1 MRLVLAALVSIVLTT
16 PSLALSISSEVER
29 GFRFF
34 KFNSDF
40 ELHRLAYKEFQ
51 STHGGDKPSVLQI
64 DRMLADLDWW
74 YQGVSMKT
82 AAWYGHSQAIQP
94 IKLLESW
101 RQREIKQ
108 DKRPPG
114 YVELSAALHAK
125 RLADWEYHPVR
136 IGWAS
141 LLFPAHQKPA
151 DLGDAKLIGAADV
164 AVCWNRTTQSH
175 SNCGGLN
182 SYINPDGHAVALRA
196 VDAPDVRLLDGQ
208 CEWSL
213 DAADG
218 ARFLRPEA
226 AKASAQWIGA
236 CSDDVAMF
244 VPAGKDVSIR
254 LKRAEEQAE
263 ATVKVPDRLIVG
275 LGDSFSSG
283 EGNPDVPAKLGWTS
297 DRQLD
302 WAADGNAIV
311 DAVTN
316 GPVRKA
322 AGEYFAAQ
330 WIDRACHRSAY
341 SYQLRTALQIAL
353 EEPGA
358 VTYLGYACSGAEV
371 NEGLFQ
377 PFMGPEKTVSK
388 ANKSAAQRAQLPLL
402 LSELCESYDGDKVL
416 AAPLSAAQ
424 EAKAISAKTYKF
436 GGVIADQPYRC
447 ANAAAGKG
455 FKRPIDQL
463 YISIGGNDLGF
474 AKWIMAAITKEG
486 QLGAFF
492 PILGKPSDP
501 VCSNHKASCKETT
514 QRWQALGAR
523 YALLR
528 DFIDHRLDFGGR
540 ETKPVLFYTYPL
552 PVQQSN
558 GELCP
563 AGNSGLTVFLPH
575 INAPEPKVCLTRT
588 QKDVKVLETI
598 TAFADEKLN
607 GSIEKLVGDR
617 DGDGNA
623 RPGWLAVTEHRAKF
637 AGRGF
642 CASRVKE
649 LSDVAVAEEPY
660 QGCNTVRQVDALVR
674 ALGPRLKGP
683 AVQETLHLPVGV
695 PSGEKEWS
703 PFEPVNDYRA
713 YHHRARLLRTMN
725 ETYFVINQLPNA
737 SAGNKASGA
746 LSLKDAAVFG
756 AFHPTAEAHA
766 IIADAFVKKS
776 RELMPPD

>member
-1 MRLVLAALVSIVLTT
+1 VLAAIVSVVLTT
-16 PSLALSISSEVER
+16 PGLALSISSEIER

-51 STHGGDKPSVLQI
+51 NTHGGERPSVAQI
-64 DRMLADLDWW
+64 DEILADLGWW
-74 YQGVSMKT
+74 YRDVSDKT
-82 AAWYGHSQAIQP
+82 AAWYGHNQAIQP
-94 IKLLESW
+94 IKLLQSW
-101 RQREIKQ
+101 RQQEIKH

-114 YVELSAALHAK
+114 YLELSAILHA
-125 RLADWEYHPVR
+125 RQLADWEYHPVR
-136 IGWAS
+136 LGWAS

-151 DLGDAKLIGAADV
+151 DLGNDNLVSAADV
-164 AVCWNRTTQSH
+164 AVCWNRTAQSH

-182 SYINPDGHAVALRA
+182 SYINPDGHTVTLRVVEA
-196 VDAPDVRLLDGQ
+196 SDVRLLDGQ
-208 CEWSL
+208 CEWSI
-213 DAADG
+213 DPVGG
-218 ARFLRPEA
+218 AKFVRPEA
-226 AKASAQWIGA
+226 ATAAAQWTAA
-236 CSDDVAMF
+236 CSDDVAVF
-244 VPAGKDVSIR
+244 VPAGKEISIK
-254 LKRAEEQAE
+254 LKRADDQTE

-297 DRQLD
+297 NQQRD
-302 WAADGNAIV
+302 WAADGKAIV
-311 DAVTN
+311 DDVTN

-322 AGEYFAAQ
+322 IGEYYAAQ
-330 WIDRACHRSAY
+330 WIDRSCHRSAY
-341 SYQLRTALQIAL
+341 SYQLRTALQLAL

-371 NEGLFQ
+371 NEGLFH
-377 PFMGPEKTVSK
+377 PFMGPEKTSSK
-388 ANKSAAQRAQLPLL
+388 ASKSAAQKSQLPLL
-402 LSELCESYDGDKVL
+402 LNELCESYDGVKVL

-424 EAKAISAKTYKF
+424 ETKAISAKTYKF

-447 ANAAAGKG
+447 ANAAAGQG

-463 YISIGGNDLGF
+463 YVSIGGNDLGF

-501 VCSNHKASCKETT
+501 ACQNHQASCKETS

-528 DFIDHRLDFGGR
+528 DFIDHRLDFGKR
-540 ETKPVLFYTYPL
+540 DTKPVLFYTYPL

-563 AGNSGLTVFLPH
+563 AGNAGLSVFLSAT
-575 INAPEPKVCLTRT
+575 APLPKVCLTRT
-588 QKDVKVLETI
+588 QKDLAVLETV
-598 TAFADEKLN
+598 TAFADGKLN
-607 GSIEKLVGDR
+607 GTIEKLVSDR
-617 DGDGNA
+617 DEDGKA

-649 LSDVAVAEEPY
+649 LSSVAVAEEPY
-660 QGCNTVRQVDALVR
+660 QGCKTVRQVDALVR
-674 ALGPRLKGP
+674 ELAPRLNGP

-695 PSGEKEWS
+695 PSGDKEWS
-703 PFEPVNDYRA
+703 PFEPVNDYRP

-756 AFHPTAEAHA
+756 AFHPTGEAHA

-776 RELMPPD
+776 RELTPPD